1 MRACDC
7 LQQPC
12 GSLETGQPTTPL
24 KTVPITGDTPPFLPR
39 KEFESFLSKTKT
51 GHSSGVRYQCHF
63 MGSRGGE
70 GRCGLLLLS
79 RLTFCTEL
87 ILRPLSIPGTNFSFP
102 VASKPLYQAPPAG
115 TSGSQLMTRVFLS
128 NLRKT
133 GEVLQKSKPK

>member
-39 KEFESFLSKTKT
+39 KEFESFLSIKLVIR
-51 GHSSGVRYQCHF
+51 HS

-70 GRCGLLLLS
+70 GHCGLLLPS